1 MKKPPPTLPKGG
13 EKMSEEKSPLPLEG
27 QGEALTFWD
36 HLDVLRSSL
45 IRMAVAVCVLAIAT
59 FAMKDELFAIVLAP
73 RSSDFVTYQ
82 LLGVEAFHI
91 NLMNTGLTE
100 QFMIHMR
107 TAIYAGILLA
117 SPYILYELFRFVS
130 PGLYQNERR
139 YGLWIVGA
147 AYVMFVVGT
156 LINYFVIFPLTV
168 RFLGTYQVSPDVANM
183 LTLQSYIDTL
193 LGMSL
198 VMGVVFEL
206 PVVCGL
212 LGRMGLITDRMMSTY
227 RRHAVVAI
235 LVVAAII
242 TPTTDVFTL
251 FVVALPIYLL
261 YELSIQIVRIIKLNK

>member
-1 MKKPPPTLPKGG
+1 MKTD
-13 EKMSEEKSPLPLEG
+13 S
-27 QGEALTFWD
+27 LTFWD

-45 IRMAVAVCVLAIAT
+45 IRMGVVVVVFAVVAFCLKDVL
-59 FAMKDELFAIVLAP
+59 FSIVLAP
-73 RSSDFVTYQ
+73 RSSDFVTYR
-82 LLGVEAFHI
+82 LLGVEPFSIH
-91 NLMNTGLTE
+91 LMNTGLTE

-107 TAIYAGILLA
+107 TAIYAGLLVA
-117 SPYILYELFRFVS
+117 SPYVLYELFRFVS

-139 YGLWIVGA
+139 YALWIVGA
-147 AYVMFVVGT
+147 AYLMFIVGT
-156 LINYFVIFPLTV
+156 LTNYFVVFPLTV

-212 LGRMGLITDRMMSTY
+212 LGRMGLITNHMMAEY
-227 RRHAVVAI
+227 RRHAIVAI
-235 LVVAAII
+235 LIVAAII

-261 YELSIQIVRIIKLNK
+261 YELSIQIVRITKRN

>member
-1 MKKPPPTLPKGG
+1 M
-13 EKMSEEKSPLPLEG
+13 
-27 QGEALTFWD
+27 TFWD

-45 IRMAVAVCVLAIAT
+45 IRMGVVVLVFAVVAFCL
-59 FAMKDELFAIVLAP
+59 KDSLFSIVLAP
-73 RSSDFVTYQ
+73 RSSDFVTYR
-82 LLGVEAFHI
+82 LLGVDPFSIH
-91 NLMNTGLTE
+91 LMNTGLTE

-107 TAIYAGILLA
+107 TAIYAGLLVA

-139 YGLWIVGA
+139 YAVWIVGA
-147 AYVMFVVGT
+147 AYVMFLVGT
-156 LINYFVIFPLTV
+156 LVNYFVVFPLTV

-193 LGMSL
+193 LGMNL

-212 LGRMGLITDRMMSTY
+212 LGRMQLITSHMMSEY
-227 RRHAVVAI
+227 RRHAIVGI
-235 LVVAAII
+235 LIVAAII

-261 YELSIQIVRIIKLNK
+261 YELSIQIVHFAK

>member
-1 MKKPPPTLPKGG
+1 MKTD
-13 EKMSEEKSPLPLEG
+13 S
-27 QGEALTFWD
+27 LTFWD

-45 IRMAVAVCVLAIAT
+45 IRMGVAVVVFAVAAFCL
-59 FAMKDELFAIVLAP
+59 KDELFSVVLAP
-73 RSSDFVTYQ
+73 RSSDFVTYK
-82 LLGVEAFHI
+82 LLGVDPFSIH
-91 NLMNTGLTE
+91 LMNTGLTE

-107 TAIYAGILLA
+107 TAIYAGLLVA

-130 PGLYQNERR
+130 PGLYQNERH
-139 YGLWIVGA
+139 YVVWIVGA
-147 AYVMFVVGT
+147 AYVMFLMGT
-156 LINYFVIFPLTV
+156 LINYFIVFPLTV

-193 LGMSL
+193 IGMSL

-212 LGRMGLITDRMMSTY
+212 LGHMGLINNRMMSEY
-227 RRHAVVAI
+227 RRHAIVAI

-242 TPTTDVFTL
+242 TPTTDMFTL

-261 YELSIQIVRIIKLNK
+261 YELSIQIVRITKQN

>member
-1 MKKPPPTLPKGG
+1 MKKPPPTPPKGG

-139 YGLWIVGA
+139 YGLWIVGT

>member
-1 MKKPPPTLPKGG
+1 MKTD
-13 EKMSEEKSPLPLEG
+13 S
-27 QGEALTFWD
+27 LTFWD

-45 IRMAVAVCVLAIAT
+45 IRMGVVVVVLAVAAFCLKDVL
-59 FAMKDELFAIVLAP
+59 FSIVLAP
-73 RSSDFVTYQ
+73 RSSDFVTYR
-82 LLGVEAFHI
+82 LLGVEPFSIH
-91 NLMNTGLTE
+91 LMNTGLTE

-107 TAIYAGILLA
+107 TAIYAGLLVA
-117 SPYILYELFRFVS
+117 SPYVLYELFRFVS

-139 YGLWIVGA
+139 YALWIVGA
-147 AYVMFVVGT
+147 AYLMFIVGT
-156 LINYFVIFPLTV
+156 LTNYFVVFPLTV

-212 LGRMGLITDRMMSTY
+212 LGRMGLITNHMMAEY
-227 RRHAVVAI
+227 RRHAIVAI
-235 LVVAAII
+235 LIVAAII

-261 YELSIQIVRIIKLNK
+261 YELSIQIVRITKRN

>member
-1 MKKPPPTLPKGG
+1 MAIAVVIFGIVAFCMK
-13 EKMSEEKSPLPLEG
+13 
-27 QGEALTFWD
+27 EALF
-36 HLDVLRSSL
+36 S
-45 IRMAVAVCVLAIAT
+45 
-59 FAMKDELFAIVLAP
+59 IVLAP
-73 RSSDFVTYQ
+73 CSSDFITYR
-82 LLGVEAFHI
+82 LLGAEAFHI
-91 NLMNTGLTE
+91 HLMNTGLTE

-107 TAIYAGILLA
+107 TAIYAGLLVA

-130 PGLYQNERR
+130 PGLYQNERH
-139 YGLWIVGA
+139 YAVWIVGA
-147 AYVMFVVGT
+147 AYLMFIIGT
-156 LINYFVIFPLTV
+156 LINYFVVFPLTV

-206 PVVCGL
+206 PVVCAL
-212 LGRMGLITDRMMSTY
+212 MGRMGLLTDHFMAEY

-251 FVVALPIYLL
+251 FIVALPIYLL
-261 YELSIQIVRIIKLNK
+261 YEVSIQIVRITKLNK

>member
-1 MKKPPPTLPKGG
+1 MNEP
-13 EKMSEEKSPLPLEG
+13 
-27 QGEALTFWD
+27 QTFWE
-36 HLDVLRSSL
+36 HLDVLRASL
-45 IRMAVAVCVLAIAT
+45 IRMAIAVVIFGIVAFC
-59 FAMKDELFAIVLAP
+59 MKDALFSIVLAP
-73 RSSDFVTYQ
+73 CSSDFITYR
-82 LLGVEAFHI
+82 LLGAEAFHI
-91 NLMNTGLTE
+91 HLMNTGLTE

-107 TAIYAGILLA
+107 TAIYAGLLVA

-130 PGLYQNERR
+130 PGLYQNERH
-139 YGLWIVGA
+139 YAVWIVGA
-147 AYVMFVVGT
+147 AYLMFIIGT
-156 LINYFVIFPLTV
+156 LINYFVVFPLTV

-206 PVVCGL
+206 PVVCARM
-212 LGRMGLITDRMMSTY
+212 GRMGLLTDHFMAEY

-251 FVVALPIYLL
+251 FIVALPIYLL
-261 YELSIQIVRIIKLNK
+261 YEVSIQIVRITKLNK